1 MVDLAFCL
9 GRDCKIVALK
19 NNDFIKHGASN
30 LLLWVPIV
38 SELFEHVLLGSFED
52 FFVVF
57 FLFLCEVF
65 LLSCAEFDATNF
77 VECMPF
83 FF

>member
-1 MVDLAFCL
+1 MVDLTFCL

-19 NNDFIKHGASN
+19 HNDFIKHGASN

-65 LLSCAEFDATNF
+65 LLSCAEFDTTNF